1 MSLIL
6 GLALCLGLPDRGGA
20 IQAPI
25 LASLNSGVIAA
36 AATAEA
42 NKRAGEFIVKA
53 EAEQQAMAVKST
65 FASWNYES
73 NITEETKEPYLK
85 LQKDSSKLTKQHGK
99 EAQAFD
105 ISIIQVTVQ
114 KCFPTQMS
122 WVRSL
127 VQTLV
132 TGNV

>member
-42 NKRAGEFIVKA
+42 NKRAGEFIAKA

-114 KCFPTQMS
+114 I
-122 WVRSL
+122 
-127 VQTLV
+127 
-132 TGNV
+132 